1 MPIVAILGLIAQ
13 LLPEVAS
20 VIPII
25 ENMLNGQQPSPA
37 DIAALDAVAVALNG
51 RIERLAAAAEA

>member
-25 ENMLNGQQPSPA
+25 EAMLNGQQPSPA